1 MTRSVHLLLWILSS
15 IAFSRNYVSS
25 SPSSTRQSLSSTILA
40 IHGGSNATASSSR
53 TSRQPNKSSVTFLY
67 ELHEHEIYNPQTSS
81 WTSRRFTQ
89 SPITGGGGRD
99 STSLDPSSCSPPKN
113 YLWDGEWKIDMTGE
127 MRDGFGWEYYVG
139 RFDGLGRRRR
149 RWVRNLRRIGEQQ
162 SVPIEAQL
170 ARNATKATI
179 SSMEEKKMSPTLLR
193 MIIDQYNFKGFG
205 WSFTKSLI
213 WKQSFGA
220 TFRIPL
226 SSNFEFLDRYA
237 AIPFASWT
245 TYFGHPWVVATFL
258 NASLPLEAIE
268 WVIGGFL
275 WKIKWSLAVASAL
288 VRTVIDLFVWI
299 IMTPWRTWLT
309 LQQIMSN
316 VARKHVSK
324 SGMAQSLIDSIN
336 AEHENDDDSK
346 PINTDTDDS
355 KLDGLIEMST
365 ASLANKDIGEIPPV
379 STSAVVGS
387 PRGGAFGMSRST
399 KRFRTMLGY
408 EVPKFHRSGNIE
420 YSSTISQRVG
430 VCVSWRVSKE
440 RGYEYRWNFFCNFL
454 PTQECWER
462 LDKIATKKMN
472 EFQKLTSK
480 NRKSDG
486 YESAPKTSII
496 KSFLYQHSATLGIS
510 SGYPLPV
517 DPFFSLNLLLSTSGF
532 YYGWLLKYIASILC
546 VQRRPK
552 DVLLANE
559 IGPNTQLLATAKN
572 SQKRRLNDEQENS
585 NL

>member
-1 MTRSVHLLLWILSS
+1 
-15 IAFSRNYVSS
+15 
-25 SPSSTRQSLSSTILA
+25 
-40 IHGGSNATASSSR
+40 
-53 TSRQPNKSSVTFLY
+53 
-67 ELHEHEIYNPQTSS
+67 
-81 WTSRRFTQ
+81 
-89 SPITGGGGRD
+89 
-99 STSLDPSSCSPPKN
+99 
-113 YLWDGEWKIDMTGE
+113 
-127 MRDGFGWEYYVG
+127 
-139 RFDGLGRRRR
+139 
-149 RWVRNLRRIGEQQ
+149 
-162 SVPIEAQL
+162 
-170 ARNATKATI
+170 
-179 SSMEEKKMSPTLLR
+179 
-193 MIIDQYNFKGFG
+193 
-205 WSFTKSLI
+205 
-213 WKQSFGA
+213 
-220 TFRIPL
+220 
-226 SSNFEFLDRYA
+226 
-237 AIPFASWT
+237 
-245 TYFGHPWVVATFL
+245 
-258 NASLPLEAIE
+258 
-268 WVIGGFL
+268 
-275 WKIKWSLAVASAL
+275 
-288 VRTVIDLFVWI
+288 
-299 IMTPWRTWLT
+299 
-309 LQQIMSN
+309 
-316 VARKHVSK
+316 
-324 SGMAQSLIDSIN
+324 
-336 AEHENDDDSK
+336 
-346 PINTDTDDS
+346 
-355 KLDGLIEMST
+355 
-365 ASLANKDIGEIPPV
+365 
-379 STSAVVGS
+379 
-387 PRGGAFGMSRST
+387 MSRST

-440 RGYEYRWNFFCNFL
+440 RGYEYRWNLFCNLL

-572 SQKRRLNDEQENS
+572 SQKRRFNDEQENS